1 MISRR
6 YGVRSLR
13 YLPGAD
19 AALLESMRYSSAHF
33 QTESGGSGRIAS
45 AIARAISSSALC
57 VSDIPDAMKI
67 LFLYLLA
74 TTAVLLSGPQDCYRI
89 RNRNSQNSC
98 LAMAKG
104 EKQYCYRIQNRNQ
117 QNMCLAQVTREKQ
130 HCYRISNRDEQNRCL
145 GLVR

>member
-1 MISRR
+1 VNK
-6 YGVRSLR
+6 GVSKQS
-13 YLPGAD
+13 GAVQ
-19 AALLESMRYSSAHF
+19 AHF
-33 QTESGGSGRIAS
+33 QTDSGGSGRIAS
-45 AIARAISSSALC
+45 ATARAISSSALC

-74 TTAVLLSGPQDCYRI
+74 ATAVLTSAPQDCYRI
-89 RNRNSQNSC
+89 RDRDSQNSC

-104 EKQYCYRIQNRNQ
+104 EKQYCYRIQNRNA

-130 HCYRISNRDEQNRCL
+130 YCYRITDRDEKNRCL

>member
-13 YLPGAD
+13 YFPGAD
-19 AALLESMRYSSAHF
+19 AALLESIRYSSAHF
-33 QTESGGSGRIAS
+33 QTDSGGSGRIAS
-45 AIARAISSSALC
+45 AMARVTTDSAVSGC
-57 VSDIPDAMKI
+57 VRTDGMKVI
-67 LFLYLLA
+67 CLYLLA
-74 TTAVLLSGPQDCYRI
+74 TTAALTSGPQDCYRI
-89 RNRNSQNSC
+89 RDRDSQNSC

-130 HCYRISNRDEQNRCL
+130 YCYRINDRDEKSRCL